1 MALVTDAPSCA
12 AFVATGPTPLAH
24 ARTLISTHTL
34 GTQILEFPEANLPED
49 IRLPIDFLHVD
60 STRTTDASRVIQ
72 HLRTFLSPDAL
83 ILLHGT
89 ETPSGHVLWQE
100 LASTGSTFSF
110 PHGAGLGILATG
122 QIPDALQPFLG
133 TEETLLDRSGLIR
146 LRERFAQLGLLWAR
160 TARLET
166 VDATEAALREELRS
180 LKLTL
185 TETRLALSNAEEHVQ
200 HPRHELQATTPT
212 PASQAVDLALK
223 VTQENIE
230 ANRRITTLQ
239 QGLNAAEEWIRNAI
253 EVVGQHNQQQA
264 QLRLELDE
272 GTKQLDNVKAYLD
285 QQAAASAASPGF
297 LRTRKQPPALPA
309 LPHISLTAAD
319 ITLPPV
325 PSVESLSPAA
335 PGSMPA
341 TIPTSILRKNILFV
355 SGEPNTPGTLY
366 RCERNAA
373 AAALTGHQART
384 MPCPNVGPDDVAWA
398 DIIVLWRVEYSAHV
412 SILIRLAKEKGA
424 TLVFD
429 ADDLVF
435 IPALASVTII
445 DGIRTVESA
454 TESLT
459 HILFQNMR
467 GTMDRV
473 DACFATTDAMAREMG
488 PIRSP
493 AFTLPNI
500 FDASCLRR
508 SRRAARIL
516 AAGPQDDL
524 IRIGYAS
531 GTRTHQR
538 DFAVAVNALARVMQA
553 HPNVRLVL
561 FREAE
566 NKRPVLLMDEFP
578 VLESVAEQIEWRDKV
593 PLEELPNEFARF
605 DISIAPLEVGN
616 VFCEVKSEIKYL
628 EAALAGVPSVVSP
641 TAPYRACIEQSV
653 TGFLAHN
660 DAEWE
665 EALTQL
671 VTNPALRKRIARN
684 ALNQVLW
691 TFGAER
697 QAMQF
702 EKIVMSFGD
711 AALSARA
718 AETIIARDGY
728 RGYGVP
734 DVPESR
740 ILFSHDALGDADV
753 TVIITS
759 HNYSGVILE
768 ALESVRKQSLAV
780 LDLIVVDDASTDNSP
795 ALVVE
800 WAQKHFER
808 FNRFLVLEAETNV
821 GLGGARNIGVSA
833 SETPWFLSLDADNRL
848 TPDAC
853 AMLLAT
859 GTPLTAYVYPAIRQ
873 FDAAHDV
880 VSTAPTPPMRLRNG
894 NTIDAMALIAK
905 WAWSAAGG
913 YYVKRDA
920 MGWEDYDLWCCFAE
934 LGLTG
939 QHLPQ
944 PVAEYR
950 IHGNSMTNNVTERQ
964 AHKNRII
971 AYIKERHP
979 WLAVHHEAYGRA

>member
-1 MALVTDAPSCA
+1 MALVTDAPPCA
-12 AFVATGPTPLAH
+12 AFVATGHTPLAH
-24 ARTLISTHTL
+24 VRTLISTHTL
-34 GTQILEFPEANLPED
+34 GTRILEFPEANIPED

-60 STRTTDASRVIQ
+60 STRATDASRAIRQ
-72 HLRTFLSPDAL
+72 LRPFLSPTAL

-89 ETPSGHVLWQE
+89 ETPAGHALWQE
-100 LASTGSTFSF
+100 LARTGSTFSF
-110 PHGAGLGILATG
+110 SHGAGLGILATG
-122 QIPDALQPFLG
+122 HISASLQPILG
-133 TEETLLDRSGLIR
+133 TEETHLDPSGLVR

-166 VDATEAALREELRS
+166 VDATETALREELRS

-200 HPRHELQATTPT
+200 HPRGESQVTRAAS
-212 PASQAVDLALK
+212 ASQTIDLALE
-223 VTQENIE
+223 VTRANIE
-230 ANRRITTLQ
+230 ANRRIETLQ
-239 QGLNAAEEWIRNAI
+239 QGLTAAEEWIRNTA
-253 EVVGQHNQQQA
+253 EVVGQHNQQQT

-272 GTKQLDNVKAYLD
+272 GAKQLDNVKTYLD
-285 QQAAASAASPGF
+285 QQAASVAPQGF
-297 LRTRKQPPALPA
+297 LRTRKPPQPLPA
-309 LPHISLTAAD
+309 LPHIPLTAAD
-319 ITLPPV
+319 ITLPPA
-325 PSVESLSPAA
+325 PSIEPLSPADA
-335 PGSMPA
+335 SSMPV
-341 TIPTSILRKNILFV
+341 TIPTSLLRKNILFV

-366 RCERNAA
+366 RCDRNAA

-384 MPCPNVGPDDVAWA
+384 MPCPNVGPDDVDWA

-516 AAGPQDDL
+516 AAGLQDDL

-538 DFAVAVNALARVMQA
+538 DFAVAVTALARVMQA

-566 NKRPVLLMDEFP
+566 NKRPILLMNEFP
-578 VLESVAEQIEWRDKV
+578 VLETVAEQIEWRDKV

-641 TAPYRACIEQSV
+641 TAPYRACIEQGV

-702 EKIVMSFGD
+702 EKIIMSFGD

-718 AETIIARDGY
+718 AETIIARGRY
-728 RGYGVP
+728 QGYGVP

-740 ILFSHDALGDADV
+740 ILFSHDALGNADV

-759 HNYSGVILE
+759 HNYSSVILE
-768 ALESVRKQSLAV
+768 ALESVRKQSLAI

-795 ALVVE
+795 SLVGE

-808 FNRFLVLEAETNV
+808 FNRLLVLEAETNV

-853 AMLLAT
+853 ATLLAT

-873 FDAAHDV
+873 FDVAHDV
-880 VSTAPTPPMRLRNG
+880 VATTPTPPMRLRNG